1 MLVQQ
6 GAILLC
12 KFFIRFEQTVLE
24 LDVVDLIR
32 RRFDRRLYSAFV
44 SHESV
49 SQSGEACRRVHFL
62 QYLAAAEI
70 HVNTAWQAWIEAA
83 HSAHDVDA
91 LKFVRTIVFKD
102 RCVLHG
108 VLVRSRC
115 SINIAR
121 ISIPRSG
128 RIRMIICD
136 LATANDQVMRK
147 NTADSFVKSATDG
160 FVRNF
165 ERCEG
170 RRASGVYLCD

>member
-1 MLVQQ
+1 
-6 GAILLC
+6 
-12 KFFIRFEQTVLE
+12 
-24 LDVVDLIR
+24 
-32 RRFDRRLYSAFV
+32 
-44 SHESV
+44 
-49 SQSGEACRRVHFL
+49 
-62 QYLAAAEI
+62 AAAEI

-102 RCVLHG
+102 RRVLHG
-108 VLVRSRC
+108 VLVRSWC

-121 ISIPRSG
+121 ISVPRSG

-136 LATANDQVMRK
+136 LAAANDQVMRK

-165 ERCEG
+165 ERCERG
-170 RRASGVYLCD
+170 RASSVHLRDCLLKEIISAGRGIRLKIRASTVALDRVAPFRNAPGKFDFRFGSGLRQTN